1 MWLARHMTERHVKNR
16 EKKRGY
22 LLREKVTGAVD
33 LWVPFDGARDGN
45 PVCVAALVDGL
56 GKNQVL
62 KDRPWLRVALD
73 VCCCCYCCWCCG
85 YV

>member
-1 MWLARHMTERHVKNR
+1 MACTPLEGVTEGHVKSTR
-16 EKKRGY
+16 KKGY
-22 LLREKVTGAVD
+22 LLGEKVAGAVD
-33 LWVPFDGARDGN
+33 LWVPFDGARDGD

-56 GKNQVL
+56 GKNQVF

-73 VCCCCYCCWCCG
+73 VCCCCC